1 MKRMKYLPIADFLGA
16 QEKGRVRLGFSDV
29 ENILGAPLPKSAAEY
44 QAWWANDPGHSQAKA
59 WMEAGWQ
66 TENLNLSGQTVE
78 FVRAARRSQPTP
90 LEAPPS
96 DPWGALA
103 GTVTIHDPA
112 SLTQPTGEAWDAQA

>member
-1 MKRMKYLPIADFLGA
+1 MKYLPIADFLGA
-16 QEKGRVRLGFSDV
+16 QETGRVRLGFSDV
-29 ENILGAPLPKSAAEY
+29 ESILGAPLPKSAAEY

-78 FVRAARRSQPTP
+78 FVRAARKSQSTP
-90 LEAPPS
+90 LETLPS